1 MIRTPVLF
9 IHGVWLHASSWECWA
24 EHFTGHGY
32 LAHAPGW
39 PGEPA
44 TAREAREVRGGPEG
58 VPDLGLD
65 ELTGHY
71 AGIARS
77 FEVPPVLV
85 GHSVGGLVVQH
96 LLGDGV
102 GRAAVALAPAPIN
115 EVELRGRECAPEGAG
130 GVVELSAPRFREL
143 IGNTVGPEE
152 AERLHERYAV
162 PAPRRLVEDV
172 LLHRSTAVDTANPAR
187 GPLLLVSG
195 QEDRLVP
202 DRVTRTVYKQYG
214 DSTAPTDLKQFADRG
229 HSLTVDS
236 GWRPVA
242 DHVLGWLTERGI
254 RPR

>member
-9 IHGVWLHASSWECWA
+9 VPGAWLRASSWECWV
-24 EHFTGHGY
+24 EHFANHGY
-32 LAHAPGW
+32 PAHAPGW
-39 PGEPA
+39 PGKPSD
-44 TAREAREVRGGPEG
+44 P
-58 VPDLGLD
+58 GLD

-71 AGIARS
+71 AGIARA
-77 FEVPPVLV
+77 FEVPPVLI

-115 EVELRGRECAPEGAG
+115 GVELLERECAPECTGSS
-130 GVVELSAPRFREL
+130 VELSVARFHEL
-143 IGNTVGPEE
+143 LANTVGREE
-152 AERLHERYAV
+152 AELLHERYAV

-172 LLHRSTAVDTANPAR
+172 LRHRGTAVDTANPAR

-202 DRVTRTVYKQYG
+202 DRVTRAVYKQYG
-214 DSTAPTDLKQFADRG
+214 DSTAPTDLKQWADRG
-229 HSLTVDS
+229 HSLTVDG

-254 RPR
+254 TPG